1 MSQAES
7 GEVLSVASARSGCPI
22 NITSEVLG
30 DRWSLVVL
38 RDLMF
43 GQHTRFRD
51 LQHHSLEGIASN
63 VLASRL
69 KKLTEVG
76 LLERRQVAEHRQGV
90 GYALT
95 EPAIQ
100 LVPLLIEM
108 GRWGSDWLPASP
120 DLARRARFLA
130 DGGSQLRDQLMDE
143 LRSIH
148 RNRRPRPDDGVLATL
163 DALSDSAT

>member
-7 GEVLSVASARSGCPI
+7 RELLSVTPTRSGCPI

-43 GQHTRFRD
+43 GRHTRFRD
-51 LQHHSLEGIASN
+51 LQSHSVEGIASN

-69 KKLTEVG
+69 KKLTDVG

-90 GYALT
+90 DYALT
-95 EPAIQ
+95 EAAIQ
-100 LVPLLIEM
+100 LVPLLVEM

-130 DGGSQLRDQLMDE
+130 DGGSQLRHELMDE

-148 RNRRPRPDDGVLATL
+148 LDRRARPDDGVLATL
-163 DALSDSAT
+163 DALSDLTA